1 MAIRD
6 RVRFVDWRVTQ
17 NNIVNVSLTGDRY
30 VANLGNSHWEFTLKT
45 APISRSDVGNKMPL
59 STDNTDIFTFLLPV
73 TLDDSKGTVSG
84 TVTVSSSTSD
94 GANPAAGSKQINVTG
109 GSGTLKA
116 GDFIKFSN
124 HTKVYMLILDTNLD
138 GSSVDAVHLY
148 PSLIKNVSGATI
160 TYDNVQI
167 KAVPISKAF
176 NYSIGIDDMMEWE
189 QTFREVV

>member
-124 HTKVYMLILDTNLD
+124 HTKVYMLTLDTNLD

>member
-109 GSGTLKA
+109 GSGTLKQE
-116 GDFIKFSN
+116 
-124 HTKVYMLILDTNLD
+124 TL
-138 GSSVDAVHLY
+138 
-148 PSLIKNVSGATI
+148 
-160 TYDNVQI
+160 
-167 KAVPISKAF
+167 
-176 NYSIGIDDMMEWE
+176 
-189 QTFREVV
+189 

>member
-124 HTKVYMLILDTNLD
+124 HTKVYMLTLDTNLD

-148 PSLIKNVSGATI
+148 PALIKNVSGATI